1 VKWRDEHYVPTNVE
15 EHLQISMSSS
25 LGMQMTNMAL
35 ISLGNVT
42 SREDVNWAFT
52 FPKIIRGVCILGRVG
67 NDIMSHEVYQISPQI
82 NFLKHCKIFPTVVFL
97 LTNFIY
103 PLLLPSSLLQ
113 REQASKHVVSTVQAC
128 MNQYGVTMEE
138 ANRKLRVIIEEA
150 WMDIIE
156 ECLERKRPMTLLGIA
171 VDFART
177 MDFIYKR
184 EDAFTLSFAL
194 KDVIASMYVKSV

>member
-1 VKWRDEHYVPTNVE
+1 
-15 EHLQISMSSS
+15 
-25 LGMQMTNMAL
+25 
-35 ISLGNVT
+35 
-42 SREDVNWAFT
+42 
-52 FPKIIRGVCILGRVG
+52 
-67 NDIMSHEVYQISPQI
+67 
-82 NFLKHCKIFPTVVFL
+82 
-97 LTNFIY
+97 
-103 PLLLPSSLLQ
+103 
-113 REQASKHVVSTVQAC
+113 
-128 MNQYGVTMEE
+128 MEE

-156 ECLERKRPMTLLGIA
+156 ECLERKRPMTLLEIA